1 MCNSKGTFFTP
12 LFSTYNIT
20 YPYNFHVYH
29 KPMTL
34 VPLSQRWQARP

>member
-12 LFSTYNIT
+12 LISTYNIT
-20 YPYNFHVYH
+20 YPYNFHFYH

-34 VPLSQRWQARP
+34 VPLFKAPL